1 MRAPF
6 QNNHRIWPSTNSVM
20 EAWAK
25 SNSQFDRN
33 WWMYGRALLGCFLQI
48 HLPINQTCRYGT
60 PMLHLCPSECIFLI
74 CVPFLFDWCMIQVK
88 QLVRK
93 DQIVKKD
100 NTCWPDRLTYQS
112 TQNGNNGKPSHI
124 YSHPTAFSL
133 STINSGSIGVWI
145 KWNIWWEGIEFEK
158 RTTTED
164 HTETLTFPPKTALRN
179 APARIYNPPP
189 IACSVLSGIIPVWLM
204 YDKSKTICQKAWK
217 LKKCISLHFQH
228 HLVEVVATSSTP
240 SLLLSSSH
248 NHSSQDHHQHRRG

>member
-6 QNNHRIWPSTNSVM
+6 QNNHRIWPSTNSGM

-33 WWMYGRALLGCFLQI
+33 WWIYGRALLGCFLQI
-48 HLPINQTCRYGT
+48 HLPINQTRRYGT

-100 NTCWPDRLTYQS
+100 ITWPDRLTYQS
-112 TQNGNNGKPSHI
+112 TQEGNNGKPTPYLLPSDSIFLI
-124 YSHPTAFSL
+124 YNQFRFNWCMNQVKHL
-133 STINSGSIGVWI
+133 MRR
-145 KWNIWWEGIEFEK
+145 IEFEK
-158 RTTTED
+158 RTTTD

-179 APARIYNPPP
+179 ARTYLQPSSNSLF
-189 IACSVLSGIIPVWLM
+189 C
-204 YDKSKTICQKAWK
+204 TICA
-217 LKKCISLHFQH
+217 
-228 HLVEVVATSSTP
+228 
-240 SLLLSSSH
+240 
-248 NHSSQDHHQHRRG
+248 

>member
-100 NTCWPDRLTYQS
+100 NTWPDRLTYQS
-112 TQNGNNGKPSHI
+112 TQNGNNGKPTPYLLTSDSIFLI
-124 YSHPTAFSL
+124 YNQFWFDWCMNQVKHLMRRDRIRKKDNNWGPHGNTYL
-133 STINSGSIGVWI
+133 STKNGIAKRPRTYLQPSSNSLFCTIWHNSRLIDVW
-145 KWNIWWEGIEFEK
+145 
-158 RTTTED
+158 
-164 HTETLTFPPKTALRN
+164 
-179 APARIYNPPP
+179 
-189 IACSVLSGIIPVWLM
+189 
-204 YDKSKTICQKAWK
+204 
-217 LKKCISLHFQH
+217 
-228 HLVEVVATSSTP
+228 
-240 SLLLSSSH
+240 
-248 NHSSQDHHQHRRG
+248 